1 MKKILS
7 TLIALISVNLNAGTY
22 IITNNAETGI
32 GTFSDIYAQIIANN
46 DSTPNIEIH
55 EFLSGSVYVDQTYI
69 FKGLR
74 TLSISG
80 NSNANLESKSYLNLR
95 DNVLFEFEDIQT
107 VSISNL
113 VSGSGL
119 VKFNNIG
126 VISINDSELY
136 WTSIIREYNELSVNG
151 GSSGGFNTRN
161 GFVAS
166 FYDHRI
172 SAGAYFGIFDNVDIT
187 TINKCRIGIQ
197 DNRLAHSLTW
207 YGLKFMNCDSS
218 TISIQNNEI
227 VSIFNQ
233 SLGDSTG
240 YGIQIKDC
248 YGDITID
255 DNHFGIDSSET
266 VVGSIFDDIIRIENS
281 RGVNHFEIKN
291 NVFASSFENAINFKN
306 VSGTPTISGNRFGK
320 LYSSFFDDAIL
331 LEKSDSVIIT
341 NNHFQ
346 SVSNGAIKMESSSY
360 NTIKNNYLGFILNL
374 DSASF
379 EKGIYTGSDGFF
391 MDENSSYNNL
401 SGNYSKGH
409 SGHAYHNEGTFNK
422 FLNNYTACNDS
433 GSFYTTDID
442 PTLQNQL
449 ETAILLLNL
458 DNGEPLSLIINGLS
472 IPDGY
477 KATIFKEGDCADNTL
492 AGLRNTFIDS
502 VSITNGTMKYVFQNQ
517 GVNKTL
523 NIDTLKYFVVI
534 ENPQGQLV
542 GITKNSVENVVT
554 NTIEVDNN
562 MIQIGPNP
570 VSNQLN
576 IQSSETLSGVVTSIN
591 GQILMRFPTLP
602 TYIPTNNLKEGIYY
616 LQVVGTDKTS
626 TVPFIKNK

>member
-1 MKKILS
+1 MKKILF
-7 TLIALISVNLNAGTY
+7 TLIALISLNVNAGTY

-46 DSTPNIEIH
+46 DSTPNIEIN
-55 EFLSGSVYVDQTYI
+55 EFLSGSIYLDKTYI

-80 NSNANLESKSYLNLR
+80 NPNANLESKSSLNLT
-95 DNVLFEFEDIQT
+95 DDVLFEFEDIQT
-107 VSISNL
+107 VSILNL

-126 VISINDSELY
+126 VISISDSKLY
-136 WTSIIREYNELSVNG
+136 WTYIIRGYNKLSVNG
-151 GSSGGFNTRN
+151 GSSGGFDTRN
-161 GFVAS
+161 GIAAS

-172 SAGAYFGIFDNVDIT
+172 SAGAYFGVFDNVDIT
-187 TINKCRIGIQ
+187 TVNKCRIGIQ
-197 DNRLAHSLTW
+197 DDRLAHSLTW

-218 TISIQNNEI
+218 KISIQNNEI

-233 SLGDSTG
+233 YLGDSTG

-248 YGDITID
+248 FGDIIIN

-281 RGVNHFEIKN
+281 RGVNHFEINN

-306 VSGTPTISGNRFGK
+306 VTGTPTISGNRFGK

-331 LEKSDSVIIT
+331 LENSDSVTIT

-346 SVSNGAIKMESSSY
+346 SVSNRAVKMESSSR
-360 NTIKNNYLGFILNL
+360 NTIKNNYLGFILNS
-374 DSASF
+374 DSVSF

-409 SGHAYHNEGTFNK
+409 SGYAYHNEGTFNK

-449 ETAILLLNL
+449 ETTILQLNL
-458 DNGEPLSLIINGLS
+458 DNGTPLSLIINGLS

-477 KATIFKEGDCADNTL
+477 KANIFKEGDCADNTL

-502 VSITNGTMKYVFQNQ
+502 VTITNGKMKYVFQNQ
-517 GVNKTL
+517 GVYKTL
-523 NIDTLKYFVVI
+523 NIDTLEYFVLI
-534 ENPQGQLV
+534 ETPQGQLV

-554 NTIEVDNN
+554 KTIEVDNN
-562 MIQIGPNP
+562 LVKTSPNP
-570 VSNQLN
+570 VSSQLN
-576 IQSSETLSGVVTSIN
+576 IKSNEILSGVITNIN
-591 GQILMRFPTLP
+591 GQIVMYFPTLP

-616 LQVVGTDKTS
+616 LQVVGKDKTS
-626 TVPFIKNK
+626 TVSFIKNK